1 MADAQEITSPAD
13 TSSAVKMIRMEEQRA
28 KQLLDDVLEEYLCKD
43 TRVMQCF
50 SKYVEEISNQY
61 TKHYGVIREIRD
73 NFSADVGAIYAVSL
87 VKKKSSSSK
96 YRNLYLLNHHIIIIF
111 NRTVNAQI

>member
-13 TSSAVKMIRMEEQRA
+13 TSSADKMIRMEEQRA

-87 VKKKSSSSK
+87 VKKK
-96 YRNLYLLNHHIIIIF
+96 YHHHQSIEIYIC
-111 NRTVNAQI
+111 